1 MRSPVDDP
9 RDVSDSELDA
19 WYAGEVLP
27 RTGPPWYP
35 VMSMGITGMCLSD
48 ADVDEAVASLR
59 ESRAHT
65 VKLESSLSESRQRI
79 VALEGALRSV
89 IARVRSAGGYATPE
103 QQDILFNAERVLAG
117 GAK

>member
-1 MRSPVDDP
+1 MIAP
-9 RDVSDSELDA
+9 L
-19 WYAGEVLP
+19 LP

-59 ESRAHT
+59 ESR
-65 VKLESSLSESRQRI
+65 QRI

-89 IARVRSAGGYATPE
+89 IARLRSAGGYATPE
-103 QQDILFNAERVLAG
+103 QQDILFHAERVLAG
-117 GAK
+117 GTR